1 MPTQLPLLKLH
12 VQKQLQKHYK
22 HPSGLNLIWILLNLK
37 TFSMYPKL
45 LLVLNILPDWMAV
58 HFIMKFGVVWKL
70 EMILVTTFS
79 TSPLQINTG
88 DGLMGADDKLWQ
100 RRRKLVSQL
109 MWPTILLLPQT

>member
-1 MPTQLPLLKLH
+1 MSYIINIQHYPCSLVMPTQLPLLKLY
-12 VQKQLQKHYK
+12 VQDQLQKYYK
-22 HPSGLNLIWILLNLK
+22 HPSGFNLIWILLNLK

-58 HFIMKFGVVWKL
+58 HSIMKFGVVGKL

-88 DGLMGADDKLWQ
+88 DGLMGADDELW
-100 RRRKLVSQL
+100 RK
-109 MWPTILLLPQT
+109 T